1 MKGYIKAA
9 KWGYIGTS
17 VAIFAVGLVFLLW
30 PGTSVTVLARIVGAL
45 VLLAGIA
52 KVFGYFSNDLY
63 HIAFQFDFSL
73 GILDAALGALILIF
87 PSWFAGY
94 LAVCLALFVIVDG
107 VVTVQ
112 NAIEARRFGI
122 GKWWLLLLCGILS
135 VAIGVAALLR
145 PLTTSELMM
154 RLTGIALMLDGVQNI
169 AVAVVTVKRF
179 KGMMD

>member
-17 VAIFAVGLVFLLW
+17 IAIFAVGLVFLIW
-30 PGTSVTVLARIVGAL
+30 PGTSATVLARIVGVL

-63 HIAFQFDFSL
+63 HIAFQFDFAL

-87 PSWFAGY
+87 PEWFAGY
-94 LAVCLALFVIVDG
+94 LAICIAIFVIVDG

-112 NAIEARRFGI
+112 NAIEAHRFGI
-122 GKWWLLLLCGILS
+122 GKWWLLLVGGILA
-135 VAIGVAALLR
+135 VAIGVVALLR
-145 PLTTSELMM
+145 PMTTSELVI
-154 RLTGIALMLDGVQNI
+154 RLTGIALMLDGIQNI
-169 AVAVVTVKRF
+169 AVALITVKRVR
-179 KGMMD
+179 GLLE